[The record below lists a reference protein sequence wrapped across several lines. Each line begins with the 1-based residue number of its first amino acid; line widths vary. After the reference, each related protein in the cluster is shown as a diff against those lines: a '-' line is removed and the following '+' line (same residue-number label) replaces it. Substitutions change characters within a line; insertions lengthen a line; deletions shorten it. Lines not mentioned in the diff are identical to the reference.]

1 VSDLKVSTAD
11 LRAAGAYLLAVYRE
25 FSAAG
30 KIADTGAEAV
40 AHDRLRDRLRDFAA
54 NWDDRRDEICA
65 SINGLGEAAEAAA
78 EVYEEIERELVRAL
92 RGER

>member
-40 AHDRLRDRLRDFAA
+40 AHDRLRDFAA